1 MDYYV
6 KIRELEMQ
14 IESLPPGYVTRKKI
28 NNRIYYYHQWK
39 EDGKTKSHI
48 LKEDEIPVLQEQ
60 INQRKLLQKQVKDLK
75 HLAVRESYGS
85 AKKQTQAFDYNMQV
99 LYGDKLRDLTRS
111 VTGWEKRDCYDV
123 VDRYMKGS
131 SYDRVCLIYGLR
143 RTGKTT
149 IVKQIINEMVPA
161 EFVRTA
167 YIKATAKDTMAGLN
181 ADLKR
186 LQMEGYRHFFIDEV
200 TLMEDFVDSAGLL
213 SDVYAAQ
220 GVKIVLSGTDSL
232 GFYFAMHEELYDRA
246 IMVHTTYI
254 PFREHSRLLKIS
266 SIDEYIRYGGTL
278 RAGEL
283 AFDDASVNAK
293 EASFRDDE
301 STRRYIDTAICRNIQ
316 HSLACYEDGRYFR
329 HLKELYEAGELTN
342 AINRIIQNMNHDFTV
357 KVVTEQFKSR
367 DLRSAA
373 QLLRKERDVHKR
385 TDILDQIDTEDIING
400 LMRILDIWNRD
411 DQEVVVTPAHLAE
424 IREYL
429 TALDLIET
437 VEVDTATGDG
447 EPIEHIIFTQPG
459 MRYCQAQALVY
470 LLMKDTQFRV
480 LGEREKGLV
489 TEKILEDVRG
499 IMLEDI
505 VLLETKNAL
514 ADRYLVSKL
523 RFGAGEYDMI
533 IYDRDIDQCEL
544 YEIKHSS
551 EIDAHQWRHLMD
563 SEKLQTVERRFGT
576 IAGKYVLYT
585 GEDTNLENGIQYR
598 NVEAY
603 LKKLKSS

>member
-6 KIRELEMQ
+6 KIRELELQ
-14 IESLPPGYVTRKKI
+14 IESLPPGYITRKKI

-39 EDGKTKSHI
+39 EAGKTKSHI
-48 LKEDEIPVLQEQ
+48 LKEDEIPALQEQ
-60 INQRKLLQKQVKDLK
+60 IDQRKLLQKQVKDLK
-75 HLAVRESYGS
+75 HLVVRESYGS
-85 AKKQTQAFDYNMQV
+85 AKKQTQAFDYKMQV

-111 VTGWEKRDCYDV
+111 VTGWEKRDCYGV

-149 IVKQIINEMVPA
+149 IVKQIINEMEPT
-161 EFVRTA
+161 EFACTA

-186 LQMEGYRHFFIDEV
+186 LQTEGFRNIFIDEV

-283 AFDDASVNAK
+283 AFDDASVNAE

-373 QLLRKERDVHKR
+373 QLLRKERDV
-385 TDILDQIDTEDIING
+385 
-400 LMRILDIWNRD
+400 
-411 DQEVVVTPAHLAE
+411 QEVVVTPAHLAE

-437 VEVDTATGDG
+437 VEVETATGDG

-470 LLMKDTQFRV
+470 LLMKDAQFRV

-514 ADRYLVSKL
+514 TDRYLVSKL

-533 IYDRDIDQCEL
+533 IYDRDADQCEL

-551 EIDAHQWRHLMD
+551 EIDTHQWRHLMD

-576 IAGKYVLYT
+576 IAGRYVLYT
-585 GEDTNLENGIQYR
+585 GKDTNLENGIQYR

-603 LKKLKSS
+603 LKQL